1 MIDLHC
7 HALPG
12 IDDGPADLGAS
23 VALARAAAERGM
35 RTLVATPHID
45 HWWDVDPASLPERG
59 ATLQAALDAAGVAIE
74 VRTGGEIALPRLPE
88 LTEQELD
95 GLSLGGG
102 RHVLLEAPLTPN
114 AGDFEALV
122 LETLERRPVLLA
134 HPERC
139 PAFLRSPERY
149 ERLLEAGVLGQVTA
163 GSFTGQW
170 GGTIRTTVGALARPG
185 LGARRRLRRPRRLQA
200 PARPARAAAARRGSR
215 RAGMLADRGGAGRAR
230 SGAADPRAPCRG
242 AQAQSLIAAITIPIT
257 TKTTTATCIHIQVGD
272 TPRS

>member
-1 MIDLHC
+1 VIDLHC

-12 IDDGPADLGAS
+12 IDDGPADLGAA
-23 VALARAAAERGM
+23 VALARAAAELGM

-45 HWWDVDPASLPERG
+45 HWWNVDPASLPERV

-102 RHVLLEAPLTPN
+102 RHVLLEAPLTPD
-114 AGDFEALV
+114 AGDFEARV

-139 PAFLRSPERY
+139 PAFLRTPERY

-170 GGTIRTTVGALARPG
+170 CGTIRTT
-185 LGARRRLRRPRRLQA
+185 
-200 PARPARAAAARRGSR
+200 AARW
-215 RAGMLADRGGAGRAR
+215 LDRGWV
-230 SGAADPRAPCRG
+230 
-242 AQAQSLIAAITIPIT
+242 
-257 TKTTTATCIHIQVGD
+257 H
-272 TPRS
+272 

>member
-12 IDDGPADLGAS
+12 IDDGPADLGAA
-23 VALARAAAERGM
+23 VALARAAAEGGM

-45 HWWDVDPASLPERG
+45 HWWDVDPASLPERV
-59 ATLQAALDAAGVAIE
+59 AALQAALDAAGVAIE

-102 RHVLLEAPLTPN
+102 RHLLLEAPLTPD

-139 PAFLRSPERY
+139 PAFLRAPERY
-149 ERLLEAGVLGQVTA
+149 ERLLDEGVLGQVTA

-170 GGTIRTTVGALARPG
+170 GGTIRTTVARWLDRGWVHVVASDAHDAYRRPPG
-185 LGARRRLRRPRRLQA
+185 LREPL
-200 PARPARAAAARRGSR
+200 R
-215 RAGMLADRGGAGRAR
+215 RAGVPDELACWLTERVP
-230 SGAADPRAPCRG
+230 AALVQAQPIPEPPAEVLRPRA
-242 AQAQSLIAAITIPIT
+242 
-257 TKTTTATCIHIQVGD
+257 
-272 TPRS
+272 